1 MGAASFQL
9 SAVSFSRFRAWLNM
23 QLKRLKSFTVI
34 LALLAAVKFLL
45 PFLINDQFEFHRDEL
60 LYLAMADHLDWG
72 YLEVPPFI
80 AAVAKVARF
89 LFGDSEL
96 AARFFPALTG
106 ALCVLLT
113 AFMARELG
121 GGRFAQV
128 LAAIA
133 FIMAPAYLRT
143 NVLFQPVGF
152 DQLFFMLAAYLAIRL
167 LQRENGSDML
177 KHVTPEWI
185 LLGLVTGFGLLN
197 KYTMLLFPLGFL
209 LGLLLTSQRKLLAS
223 RWPWLAG
230 GLALL
235 VVSPNLIWQY
245 LHGWP
250 IFEHLATL
258 SRNQLTNVEPV
269 GFLLMQLL
277 MSFMAFPVWII
288 GLCFLLFCESGKSFR
303 AIGWMYLAILVLL
316 LLLSGKA
323 YYLLPAYPMLFA
335 GGAVA
340 IEKYAGQPSR
350 GWLRPALIGFL
361 IVANIGTM
369 PYGVPMLSIQN
380 FEIYAKF
387 MAENLGLAEPLRWE
401 DGQFHRIPQDYA
413 DMLGWENQAAT
424 VAKVFQQLSPA
435 EQTKCSILASNYGEA
450 GAIDFYARK
459 YQLPGAIAYNGS
471 YYLWGPGDA
480 RSDILITLG
489 IDREDLLPYF
499 ASVVTAA
506 VITHEYARETGV
518 PVNVCRNS
526 NITLSTVWPR
536 LARERY

>member
-1 MGAASFQL
+1 VQNRKSLFSVFAILL
-9 SAVSFSRFRAWLNM
+9 S
-23 QLKRLKSFTVI
+23 
-34 LALLAAVKFLL
+34 LALIKFVL
-45 PFLINDQFEFHRDEL
+45 PFLIHDQFELHRDEF
-60 LYLAMADHLDWG
+60 LYLAMSDHLDWG

-80 AAVAKVARF
+80 AVVAKFARF

-96 AARFFPALTG
+96 TARFFPALTG
-106 ALCVLLT
+106 ALSVLLT
-113 AFMARELG
+113 GLIARELG
-121 GGRFAQV
+121 GGRFAQI
-128 LAAIA
+128 LAAVV

-167 LQRENGSDML
+167 LKRGSGSDKL
-177 KHVTPEWI
+177 KLVTPEWI
-185 LLGLVTGFGLLN
+185 LLGFVVGLGLLN
-197 KYTMLLFPLGFL
+197 KYTMLLFPIGFL
-209 LGLLLTSQRKLLAS
+209 VGLLLTPQKKLLAS
-223 RWPWLAG
+223 KWPWLAA

-235 VVSPNLIWQY
+235 IVSPNLIWQY

-258 SRNQLTNVEPV
+258 SRNQLINVEPV

-288 GLCFLLFCESGKSFR
+288 GLYFFLLSSNGKPFR
-303 AIGWMYLAILVLL
+303 AIGWMYLAILILL

-340 IEKYAGQPSR
+340 IEKYAGHPDAS

-361 IVANIGTM
+361 IIANIGTV

-380 FEIYAKF
+380 FEIYAQFLVKHF
-387 MAENLGLAEPLRWE
+387 GLAEPLRWD
-401 DGQFHRIPQDYA
+401 DGRLHRIPQDYS

-424 VAKVFQQLSPA
+424 VAQVYHRLLPA
-435 EQTKCSILASNYGEA
+435 EQAKCAILASNYGEA
-450 GAIDFYARK
+450 GAIDFYANK
-459 YQLPGAIAYNGS
+459 YRLPAAIAYNGS

-480 RSDILITLG
+480 GSDILITLG

-499 ASVVTAA
+499 TSVETAA
-506 VITHEYARETGV
+506 VSTHEYARETGV
-518 PVNVCRNS
+518 PVNVCRQS
-526 NITLSTVWPR
+526 NITLSAVWPR
-536 LARERY
+536 LAGERY